1 MNARKRLRR
10 IKRLSSPP
18 IPAHQHDELIAQ
30 IREEA
35 DAALTEMDGLP
46 DVNGEVWGDA
56 AHVANLS
63 VEDKRAAM
71 RVAARLRKQRLKR
84 L

>member
-56 AHVANLS
+56 AHIAHASTV
-63 VEDKRAAM
+63 DKQAAM

-84 L
+84 I